1 MKLLIL
7 ATIWLLGTICDRVWF
22 DLDKSIPSW
31 DQADYLT
38 GSLNYLQALQNPD
51 LLNGEWWQNLWL
63 LSSKIPPFTYIVT
76 AFVQDIYGK
85 GYDEASL
92 VMLGF
97 SAVLI
102 LSVYGLGK
110 ILFSE
115 TVGLWAAALCQV
127 MPALYRYRLEFLLD
141 YPLAAVV
148 TLSFFCLTLWFF
160 SNFPSS
166 PSPPSLIHAIFFGLS
181 FGLTLMVKQTALFF
195 LITPIILVVI
205 TSIKKGWW
213 GRILQLSG
221 AFGLSTLVFGWWY
234 RTNWLLILTSGKRA
248 TVDSAIAEGEAPLNS
263 LDAWTFYWHQLPS
276 QVSLPLLLVPIFA
289 LLLYWGKTKE
299 KSRNHKQKREQGL
312 ELSIA
317 LKWLAAFLIGG
328 YFLSCLNPNKDYRY
342 VLPYLPVLSVFLA
355 YGLTRF
361 QGRLGKRIRW
371 GTFGLAIVLMLF
383 NLFPIGGIPGYWLTR
398 TLSDKVQHHPYLGQK
413 FPHPEV
419 IQQIIQTEP
428 YLHSTLGV
436 LPSTPQINQHN
447 LNYYGALRNFYVY
460 GRQVGTRNSFVEKDA
475 RSISWF
481 LTKTKNQ
488 GSVPQAQAK
497 ITNIVEQQDGDFELN
512 KSWSLPD
519 NSIIKLYHQKN
530 PPVVV
535 KKIEEQQDNNIRA
548 NQNNII
554 LKNIEV
560 PETAPPGI
568 PVPVTYTWEGN
579 WQELKNG
586 LLLLDWKNNNNQN
599 QKWIHDHGI
608 ALGKLYLDG
617 IKPIGKFQ
625 IIERIA
631 MLPPADIEN
640 GNYILEATYLNQFT
654 GETYPIQIP
663 QATLQ
668 IDSQETPT
676 PAPELDLSTQFR
688 TLAATLPQGIKALN
702 KVFDEIGRI
711 NQYDANQD
719 YLVQTRKTLQH
730 RFQKE
735 KNLEYAYS
743 IALTYILEQKAESAI
758 ASLKTVTQLDK
769 NNPYAWAYLA
779 FVQLYDFQG
788 AAAEKSLEPALEELS
803 YVKEI
808 QALSG
813 VAALQQGKLF
823 KVWEVVN
830 QLTMNN

>member
-7 ATIWLLGTICDRVWF
+7 ATIWLFGAICDRVWF
-22 DLDKSIPSW
+22 FWDKSIPSW

-38 GSLNYLQALQNPD
+38 GSLNYLQALQNAD

-63 LSSKIPPFTYIVT
+63 LSSKIPPFTYIIT
-76 AFVQDIYGK
+76 ALIQDFYGK
-85 GYDEASL
+85 GYDEATL

-110 ILFSE
+110 ILFNE

-148 TLSFFCLTLWFF
+148 TFSFFCLTLWFF
-160 SNFPSS
+160 TNNTSI
-166 PSPPSLIHAIFFGLS
+166 LYTIFFGLS
-181 FGLTLMVKQTALFF
+181 FGIALMVKQTALFF
-195 LITPIILVVI
+195 LITPIIWIVI
-205 TSIKKGWW
+205 TSIRRGLW
-213 GRILQLSG
+213 GKILQLIG
-221 AFGLSTLVFGWWY
+221 AFCLSTLVFGWWY

-289 LLLYWGKTKE
+289 LLLYWGKAKE
-299 KSRNHKQKREQGL
+299 KRSNRERKREERL
-312 ELSIA
+312 ELSTA
-317 LKWLAAFLIGG
+317 LKWLAAFFIGA

-361 QGRLGKRIRW
+361 QGTLGKRIRW
-371 GTFGLAIVLMLF
+371 GTFSLAILLMLF
-383 NLFPIGGIPGYWLTR
+383 NLFPIAGIPGYWLTQI
-398 TLSDKVQHHPYLGQK
+398 LSNKVQHHPYLGQQ

-447 LNYYGALRNFYVY
+447 LNYYGALKNFHVY

-488 GSVPQAQAK
+488 GSVPEAQAK
-497 ITNIVEQQDGDFELN
+497 ITKIVEQQDGDFQLN
-512 KSWSLPD
+512 KYWNLPD
-519 NSIIKLYHQKN
+519 DSLLKLYHQKN
-530 PPVVV
+530 PPIVV

-554 LKNIEV
+554 LKNVEL
-560 PETAPPGI
+560 PKTAPPGI

-586 LLLLDWKNNNNQN
+586 LLLLTWKNSDNS
-599 QKWIHDHGI
+599 KWIHDHGI
-608 ALGKLYLDG
+608 ALGKLYLGG
-617 IKPIGKFQ
+617 IK
-625 IIERIA
+625 
-631 MLPPADIEN
+631 
-640 GNYILEATYLNQFT
+640 
-654 GETYPIQIP
+654 
-663 QATLQ
+663 
-668 IDSQETPT
+668 
-676 PAPELDLSTQFR
+676 
-688 TLAATLPQGIKALN
+688 
-702 KVFDEIGRI
+702 
-711 NQYDANQD
+711 
-719 YLVQTRKTLQH
+719 
-730 RFQKE
+730 
-735 KNLEYAYS
+735 
-743 IALTYILEQKAESAI
+743 
-758 ASLKTVTQLDK
+758 
-769 NNPYAWAYLA
+769 
-779 FVQLYDFQG
+779 
-788 AAAEKSLEPALEELS
+788 
-803 YVKEI
+803 
-808 QALSG
+808 
-813 VAALQQGKLF
+813 
-823 KVWEVVN
+823 
-830 QLTMNN
+830 